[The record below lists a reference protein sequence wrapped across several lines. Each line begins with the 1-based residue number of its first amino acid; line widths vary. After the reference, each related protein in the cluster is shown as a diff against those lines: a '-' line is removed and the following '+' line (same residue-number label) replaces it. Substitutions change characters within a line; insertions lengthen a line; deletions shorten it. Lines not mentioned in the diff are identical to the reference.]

1 VPARRKTVLYVDDS
15 QDDLFLFQKACPQVP
30 VAFRLELVD
39 SGKAAIDYLQGTGQY
54 SNRSKFPLPN
64 LVMLDLK
71 MSVPDGF
78 AVLRWI
84 REQPQLRPVTVC
96 IFTSSFQY
104 EDIRQAYAD
113 GADCFLT
120 KPAAFE
126 NLVTVATAINQFLI
140 SSELKVLQELP
151 EFRQ

>member
-1 VPARRKTVLYVDDS
+1 VPARKKTVLYVEDS
-15 QDDLFLFQKACPQVP
+15 QDDLFLFEKACPQVP

-39 SGKAAIDYLQGTGQY
+39 GGKEAINYLRGAARY
-54 SNRSKFPLPN
+54 SSRSKFPLPN
-64 LVMLDLK
+64 LVLLDLK
-71 MSVPDGF
+71 MPVPDGF

-104 EDIRQAYAD
+104 EDIRQVYAD

-126 NLVTVATAINQFLI
+126 NLVALAGAINQFLI